1 MFLRKIK
8 TIEYERLYMSLNKK
22 DGVNVIFENIVKI
35 KFLYSNRQL
44 PEKSMQK
51 SSECYVSFTY
61 LFDMKYR
68 LNLRDI

>member
-22 DGVNVIFENIVKI
+22 NGVNVIFENIVKI
-35 KFLYSNRQL
+35 KFLYSNPQL
-44 PEKSMQK
+44 PVKSIQK
-51 SSECYVSFTY
+51 SSECHASFSY
-61 LFDMKYR
+61 LFVMKYR